1 MKALVLSPSE
11 RSVSIKE
18 TRIPSPGPREILI
31 KICAVALNHVDAL
44 YVNNPI
50 AAQDDRIIGSEF
62 SGQVVQVGDGLDVV
76 DDARTKIGARVAGFV
91 QGACSANLRPGA
103 FAEYLAVEYD
113 LTWHIPTPMSFESAA
128 TISLCGLTAAQGV
141 FARLQLP
148 CPFSNTRGFSGLGL
162 AEDSPVKVFIYG
174 ATSSLGLYAAQ
185 LVRASEKTS
194 GRRIR
199 LIGAAGASKHAMLKQ
214 EPYGYDAL
222 VDYHDADWVEQVR
235 GAARGGVQYA
245 IDAISKS
252 PSVEQ
257 VERTLAED
265 GQFAVFRSPA
275 LGGFDISK
283 MRVKP
288 LIGAVW
294 EGLGV
299 EVLYQ
304 DIVANSGPLILGAT
318 LPANPE
324 ARRITAEFYNY
335 MGSEASSGVVKVQS
349 NPVRLM
355 PGGLERIASEGFALL
370 TGAGGEQP
378 VSAEKIVYTIS

>member
-11 RSVSIKE
+11 RSVSVKE
-18 TRIPSPGPREILI
+18 IPIPSHGPREILI
-31 KICAVALNHVDAL
+31 KVCAVALNHVDAL
-44 YVNNPI
+44 YANNPI
-50 AAQDDRIIGSEF
+50 AAQDDRVIGSDF
-62 SGQVVQVGDGLDVV
+62 SGEVVQLGEGLDVV
-76 DDARTKIGARVAGFV
+76 DDARAKIGTRVAGFV
-91 QGACSANLRPGA
+91 QGACSVNLRPGA

-113 LTWHIPTPMSFESAA
+113 LTWHIPTTVSFESAA

-148 CPFSNTRGFSGLGL
+148 CPFFNTRGFSG
-162 AEDSPVKVFIYG
+162 EDSIVNVFIYG
-174 ATSSLGLYAAQ
+174 ATSSLGLYTAQ

-199 LIGAAGASKHAMLKQ
+199 LIGAASASKHAMLKQ
-214 EPYGYDAL
+214 RPYGYDVL
-222 VDYHDADWVEQVR
+222 VDYHDVDWVEQVR
-235 GAARGGVQYA
+235 RAARGGVQYA

-257 VERTLAED
+257 VEQTLAED
-265 GQFAVFRSPA
+265 GQLAVFRSPA
-275 LGGFDISK
+275 LGGFDVSR

-294 EGLGV
+294 EG
-299 EVLYQ
+299 
-304 DIVANSGPLILGAT
+304 AT
-318 LPANPE
+318 LPSNPD
-324 ARRITAEFYNY
+324 ARRFTAEFYKY
-335 MGSEASSGVVKVQS
+335 MGSEASSGLVKVQS

-355 PGGLERIASEGFALL
+355 PGGLGRIASEGSALL
-370 TGAGGEQP
+370 TGVGGERP

>member
-50 AAQDDRIIGSEF
+50 AAQDDRIIGSDF
-62 SGQVVQVGDGLDVV
+62 SGQVVQVGEGLDVV

-148 CPFSNTRGFSGLGL
+148 CPFSNTRGFAGLGL
-162 AEDSPVKVFIYG
+162 ADDSPVNVFIYG

-214 EPYGYDAL
+214 EPYGYNAL

-265 GQFAVFRSPA
+265 GRFAAFRSPA

-283 MRVKP
+283 MSVKP

-294 EGLGV
+294 EVVG
-299 EVLYQ
+299 
-304 DIVANSGPLILGAT
+304 DIVADSGPLILGAT

-324 ARRITAEFYNY
+324 ARRFTAEFYKY
-335 MGSEASSGVVKVQS
+335 MSSEASAGIVRVQP

-355 PGGLERIASEGFALL
+355 PGGLESIASGGFALL
-370 TGAGGEQP
+370 TGAGDERP

>member
-1 MKALVLSPSE
+1 MKALVLSPSS
-11 RSVSIKE
+11 RSASVKDIP
-18 TRIPSPGPREILI
+18 IPSSGPREVLI
-31 KICAVALNHVDAL
+31 RVRAVALNHVDAL
-44 YVNNPI
+44 YANNPI
-50 AAQDDRIIGSEF
+50 ATQDDRVIGSDF
-62 SGQVVQVGDGLDVV
+62 SGEVVQVGEGLDVV
-76 DDARTKIGARVAGFV
+76 DDTRAQIGARVAGFV
-91 QGACSANLRPGA
+91 QGACSVNLRPGA
-103 FAEYLAVEYD
+103 FAEHLAVEYD
-113 LTWHIPTPMSFESAA
+113 LTWHIPTTMSFESAA

-148 CPFSNTRGFSGLGL
+148 CPVFNTRGFSGLSL
-162 AEDSPVKVFIYG
+162 ADDSPVNVFIYG

-199 LIGAAGASKHAMLKQ
+199 LIGAASASKHAMLKQ
-214 EPYGYDAL
+214 KPYGFDVL
-222 VDYHDADWVEQVR
+222 VDYRDTEWVEKVR

-245 IDAISKS
+245 IDAISRS
-252 PSVEQ
+252 PSVER
-257 VERTLAED
+257 VEQTLAEE
-265 GQFAVFRSPA
+265 GQFAAFRSPA

-283 MRVKP
+283 MRIKP

-304 DIVANSGPLILGAT
+304 GAT

-324 ARRITAEFYNY
+324 ARRFTAAFYNH
-335 MGSEASSGVVKVQS
+335 MGSEAASGVVKLQP

-355 PGGLERIASEGFALL
+355 PGGVERIASEGFALM
-370 TGAGGEQP
+370 TGVGEGRP
-378 VSAEKIVYTIS
+378 VSAEKIVYAIS

>member
-11 RSVSIKE
+11 RSVSVKE
-18 TRIPSPGPREILI
+18 IPIPSPGPREILI
-31 KICAVALNHVDAL
+31 KVCAVALNHVDAL
-44 YVNNPI
+44 YANNPI
-50 AAQDDRIIGSEF
+50 AAQDDRVIGSDF
-62 SGQVVQVGDGLDVV
+62 SGEVVQLGEGLDVV
-76 DDARTKIGARVAGFV
+76 DDARAKIGARVAGFV
-91 QGACSANLRPGA
+91 QGACSVNLCPGA
-103 FAEYLAVEYD
+103 FAEYLAIDYD
-113 LTWHIPTPMSFESAA
+113 LTWHIPTTISFESAA

-148 CPFSNTRGFSGLGL
+148 CPFFNTRGFSGLGL
-162 AEDSPVKVFIYG
+162 AGDSLLNVLIYG

-194 GRRIR
+194 GRKIR
-199 LIGAAGASKHAMLKQ
+199 LIGAASASKHAMLKQ
-214 EPYGYDAL
+214 EPYGYNAL
-222 VDYHDADWVEQVR
+222 VDYRDADWVEQVR
-235 GAARGGVQYA
+235 SAAGGGVQYA

-257 VERTLAED
+257 VEQTLAGD

-304 DIVANSGPLILGAT
+304 GAT
-318 LPANPE
+318 LPANAE
-324 ARRITAEFYNY
+324 ARRFATEFYNY
-335 MGSEASSGVVKVQS
+335 VGSGASSGVVKVQP

-355 PGGLERIASEGFALL
+355 LGGLDRIASEGFALL
-370 TGAGGEQP
+370 TGAGGERP
-378 VSAEKIVYTIS
+378 VSAEKIAYIIS